1 MVNHKNKKRGAAKN
15 ARNRR
20 ARQNVNSS
28 NGGTALRRPRG
39 RGKQRTSAGQHLPS
53 VRQLKANRIPQM
65 GNAVMIR
72 TPQIG
77 IPNLK
82 GFKTSYYAGTIYIG
96 NGTLGATNKV
106 YYLLNSGLDTVTG
119 NSPIP
124 IAPAS
129 SDLGAS
135 YITAIE
141 QLFRRKHYKSLKI
154 YFIALQS
161 STTNNMTLTVA
172 PVRGPPDAIENYALA
187 STTDTTANHFTQSAL
202 MSYNGVK
209 TIDSFESMSMDLTPY
224 IAGGSGSDQREF
236 AIGAA
241 ANDGGAAANSELGD
255 LLGIIP
261 ASIVVAGNSTVSSLQ
276 GTSTHAIVVEQC
288 CDYLDFT
295 GANAVQDPIGL
306 HYNVI
311 KTKQQKD
318 LDRQIK
324 EEKFGN
330 NNLQS
335 VLQKLEYLMAKDSQS
350 NVIVESD
357 DDQKFDLSVKLTESQ
372 LIDKTINKTIK
383 RIKAEESKSTDTPQT
398 TLNVSPGWFSRGPP
412 SVNPVVKNN

>member
-1 MVNHKNKKRGAAKN
+1 M
-15 ARNRR
+15 
-20 ARQNVNSS
+20 
-28 NGGTALRRPRG
+28 
-39 RGKQRTSAGQHLPS
+39 
-53 VRQLKANRIPQM
+53 
-65 GNAVMIR
+65 
-72 TPQIG
+72 
-77 IPNLK
+77 
-82 GFKTSYYAGTIYIG
+82 
-96 NGTLGATNKV
+96 
-106 YYLLNSGLDTVTG
+106 
-119 NSPIP
+119 
-124 IAPAS
+124 
-129 SDLGAS
+129 
-135 YITAIE
+135 
-141 QLFRRKHYKSLKI
+141 
-154 YFIALQS
+154 
-161 STTNNMTLTVA
+161 
-172 PVRGPPDAIENYALA
+172 
-187 STTDTTANHFTQSAL
+187 
-202 MSYNGVK
+202 
-209 TIDSFESMSMDLTPY
+209 
-224 IAGGSGSDQREF
+224 
-236 AIGAA
+236 
-241 ANDGGAAANSELGD
+241 
-255 LLGIIP
+255 GIIP